1 MKFAQWKIGTRI
13 HAVVGLL
20 ALVATTIGLIGID
33 AMRTYNGKVAAM
45 DHAGMRAVIGERV
58 SGLVEAVV
66 IDSRSI
72 YTSSSDAESGRAA
85 TQMLAKLKRIQEL
98 MAQWE
103 AITEPEDRE
112 AMARTAAQAAEFVKF
127 RGDLVQMVRDSALTQ
142 VRLFFEDDA
151 VRANRTKVAAEV
163 AALGRTNDER
173 IERLRSETEWLYE
186 TRLTILLLV
195 ALLGVAAGT
204 LLATVFVRR
213 WVTEP
218 LSQITASMRA
228 LASGDNTVAVAAV
241 DRFDE
246 IGEMAR
252 AVRFFQQR
260 SIAADALSAR
270 VTDDVGRIALAAN
283 QASNAVSQVSDGSNQ
298 QLDSLRKTATAVNQS
313 TIAISDV
320 ARNTQLASEQSRA
333 AATLVNDGISRV
345 SDMVGVVN
353 AISESSSRVQR
364 ITSAIARIANQ
375 TNMLSLNAA
384 IEAARAE
391 EHGRG
396 FAVVAEEVRKL
407 AESSESLAQ
416 EIADIVEQ
424 ATDQAQQGVSMASD
438 LNDKMRQISTTVR
451 ESDKLAGSIA
461 AAMEEQQTAILEVNS
476 SLAGLTRIGQSNATA
491 AEEITATMLD
501 LSKLAEHTRSEVEKF
516 KQISA

>member
-1 MKFAQWKIGTRI
+1 MTLAQWKIGTRI
-13 HAVVGLL
+13 YAIVGLL
-20 ALVATTIGLIGID
+20 AVVAAAIGIIGVD
-33 AMRTYNGKVAAM
+33 AMRTYNIKVAAM
-45 DHAGMRAVIGERV
+45 DAAGMRAVIGERI
-58 SGLVEAVV
+58 SGSVEAVLQ
-66 IDSRSI
+66 DSRSI
-72 YTSSSDAESGRAA
+72 YTASTPAESGRSA
-85 TQMLAKLKRIQEL
+85 TQLLASLKKIQEL
-98 MAQWE
+98 LVKWNEM
-103 AITEPEDRE
+103 TEPEDRE
-112 AMARTAAQAAEFVKF
+112 AMGTATAEINQFIKL
-127 RGDLVQMVRDSALTQ
+127 RGELVQMVRDGSFTE
-142 VRLFFEDDA
+142 VRVFFEDDG
-151 VRANRTKVAAEV
+151 VRLNRTKVGTEI
-163 AALGRTNDER
+163 AALVKTNDER
-173 IERLRSETEWLYE
+173 ILRLRSETEWLYE
-186 TRLTILLLV
+186 TRLKILLAV
-195 ALLGVAAGT
+195 ALLGVTVGT

-213 WVTEP
+213 WVTDP

-228 LASGDNTVAVAAV
+228 LAAGDASVPIAAI

-260 SIAADALSAR
+260 SVAADALSAR
-270 VTDDVGRIALAAN
+270 VTDDVGRIAMAAN
-283 QASNAVSQVSDGSNQ
+283 QASSAVSQVSDGSNQ
-298 QLDSLRKTATAVNQS
+298 QLDSLRKTSTAVSQS
-313 TIAISDV
+313 TVAISDV
-320 ARNTQLASEQSRA
+320 ARSTQLASEQSRA
-333 AATLVNDGISRV
+333 AAALVNDGIARV

-391 EHGRG
+391 EHGKG

-416 EIADIVEQ
+416 EIADIVER
-424 ATDQAQQGVSMASD
+424 ATDQAQQGVSMAND
-438 LNDKMRQISTTVR
+438 LNEKMRLISTTVR

-461 AAMEEQQTAILEVNS
+461 AAMEQQQAAIQEVNS

-501 LSKLAEHTRSEVEKF
+501 LSKLAEHTRSEVDKF